1 MLEIKEYVGNKPK
14 VLSNNKNEKVNNVTP
29 KEGDVKMAK
38 CGGGSK
44 KKGSKKGGKK

>member
-14 VLSNNKNEKVNNVTP
+14 ILSNNKNEKVNNVTP

-38 CGGGSK
+38 CGGGK